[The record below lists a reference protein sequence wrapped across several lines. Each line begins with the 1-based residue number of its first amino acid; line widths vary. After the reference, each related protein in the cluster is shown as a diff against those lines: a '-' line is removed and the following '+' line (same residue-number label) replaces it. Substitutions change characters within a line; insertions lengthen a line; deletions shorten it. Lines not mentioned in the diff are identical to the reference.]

1 MKDTKESVVVSGWRS
16 KAVDDVLASLLPVVA
31 KSAEGRQG
39 VAEAQKSKIER
50 GAKDIIEE
58 NVHFPCL
65 TKPALQQRSLRFQ
78 SLDVPHTSITRS
90 VNVTTLYVLCA
101 TSFILL
107 EIHCPR
113 HPFPIAYRAIAIA
126 TFA

>member
-1 MKDTKESVVVSGWRS
+1 MVSGWRS

-65 TKPALQQRSLRFQ
+65 TKPALQQRSIQYQ
-78 SLDVPHTSITRS
+78 SLDVPHTGITRG
-90 VNVTTLYVLCA
+90 VYAAKVYVLCP
-101 TSFILL
+101 IVCLHQIIR
-107 EIHCPR
+107 EIWH
-113 HPFPIAYRAIAIA
+113 PIAYRAIAIA
-126 TFA
+126 LFA

>member
-58 NVHFPCL
+58 RASLPLSHKASFA
-65 TKPALQQRSLRFQ
+65 TKEP
-78 SLDVPHTSITRS
+78 SI
-90 VNVTTLYVLCA
+90 
-101 TSFILL
+101 
-107 EIHCPR
+107 
-113 HPFPIAYRAIAIA
+113 PI
-126 TFA
+126 T